1 MCSLITDRRTG
12 FGAVL
17 LTLTVIGA
25 ALGGT
30 LAFAAP
36 ARKNTNKTESAS
48 TATSGPTAVINR
60 LIRQG
65 WLDNEIKPSETATDG
80 EWCRRIHLD
89 LIGRIPSYRELT
101 AFVDDKSSDKR
112 QALVSKLLSDPYA
125 DEYARNWTTL
135 WTNILIGRN
144 GGTERRSLTSR
155 DGMQRYLR
163 KTFLE
168 NRPYDRMVG
177 DLISAEGTTKP
188 GHPKFNGATNFLAMK
203 LMDSATQATA
213 KTSQIFLGMQVQC
226 TQCHNHPFNQAK
238 QNQFWE
244 MNAFFRQTVALRRF
258 GGKDGRDIDHV
269 QLTDQDFAGEDRRPE
284 AAAIFYELRNGLT
297 KVAFPRFVDGQE
309 IGRSGYVDQVNRRK
323 ELAKLVVK
331 SPNLARTIVNRT
343 WAHFM
348 GYGFTKPIDD
358 MGSHNQP
365 THPELLDALAKS
377 LRNQE
382 YDLKQLMRWIVMSEP
397 YSLSSRMTK
406 DNATDDPSLG
416 EPPMFSHFYMRQ
428 MRAEE
433 LYESLL
439 VATRADKTK
448 SSGEQEKTKKAWL
461 KQFVIAF
468 GNDEGAEMTTFNG
481 SIPQALMMMNGDLIK
496 QAVNTKTGS
505 FLQQV
510 AGSKLT
516 PAKKIN
522 YLYMAA
528 LARKPRQSDVQMA
541 NLMLKAR
548 DGDTA
553 AAMQDIWWVL
563 LNSNEFILNH

>member
-1 MCSLITDRRTG
+1 
-12 FGAVL
+12 
-17 LTLTVIGA
+17 
-25 ALGGT
+25 
-30 LAFAAP
+30 
-36 ARKNTNKTESAS
+36 
-48 TATSGPTAVINR
+48 
-60 LIRQG
+60 
-65 WLDNEIKPSETATDG
+65 
-80 EWCRRIHLD
+80 
-89 LIGRIPSYRELT
+89 
-101 AFVDDKSSDKR
+101 
-112 QALVSKLLSDPYA
+112 
-125 DEYARNWTTL
+125 
-135 WTNILIGRN
+135 
-144 GGTERRSLTSR
+144 
-155 DGMQRYLR
+155 
-163 KTFLE
+163 
-168 NRPYDRMVG
+168 
-177 DLISAEGTTKP
+177 
-188 GHPKFNGATNFLAMK
+188 
-203 LMDSATQATA
+203 
-213 KTSQIFLGMQVQC
+213 
-226 TQCHNHPFNQAK
+226 
-238 QNQFWE
+238 
-244 MNAFFRQTVALRRF
+244 
-258 GGKDGRDIDHV
+258 
-269 QLTDQDFAGEDRRPE
+269 
-284 AAAIFYELRNGLT
+284 
-297 KVAFPRFVDGQE
+297 
-309 IGRSGYVDQVNRRK
+309 
-323 ELAKLVVK
+323 
-331 SPNLARTIVNRT
+331 
-343 WAHFM
+343 M

-358 MGSHNQP
+358 LGSHNQP

-377 LRNQE
+377 LRNRQ

-406 DNATDDPSLG
+406 DNAADDPSLG

-496 QAVNTKTGS
+496 QAVNTKSGS

-528 LARKPRQSDVQMA
+528 LARKPRQSDIQMA